1 MFLFVWCVCSI
12 ARNSAATISVEMANQ
27 LWFRHPARCWAL
39 GDIKQLHGTT
49 AEVVDVLSREVCSW
63 QRTHSLSRPIV
74 ESFSTPVSQTRTVQ
88 LADTHPGDASHHVD
102 TEDIA
107 KMNNMHEGP
116 LLALL

>member
-1 MFLFVWCVCSI
+1 
-12 ARNSAATISVEMANQ
+12 MANQ

-49 AEVVDVLSREVCSW
+49 AEVVDVVSREVGY
-63 QRTHSLSRPIV
+63 HLSAWAAV
-74 ESFSTPVSQTRTVQ
+74 LNKMSGVALQARTVT